1 MGIIVRDQGSG
12 EITFLQNGADVV
24 MAKIAQRNDWL
35 EEETGNI
42 AREGP
47 RTLVV
52 GKKRMSEQ
60 SYQTYRE

>member
-1 MGIIVRDQGSG
+1 
-12 EITFLQNGADVV
+12 

-60 SYQTYRE
+60 SYQTFRE